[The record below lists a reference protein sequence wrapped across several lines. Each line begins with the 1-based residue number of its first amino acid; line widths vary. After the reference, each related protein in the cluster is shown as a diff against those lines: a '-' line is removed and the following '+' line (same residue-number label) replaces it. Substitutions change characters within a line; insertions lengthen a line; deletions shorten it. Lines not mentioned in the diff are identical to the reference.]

1 MKHKPD
7 VSLKVLCT
15 LAFSLVSLAVFIM
28 QGQIWWSVA
37 LTLAAGNTIGSMI
50 GVKMSL
56 KLNPQVIRWVL
67 FAMTIVAAVSALLK

>member
-1 MKHKPD
+1 A
-7 VSLKVLCT
+7 LKVLCT
-15 LAFSLVSLAVFIM
+15 LVFSLVSLAVFIT
-28 QGQIWWSVA
+28 QGQVWWSVA

-67 FAMTIVAAVSALLK
+67 FVMTIVAAVSALLK

>member
-1 MKHKPD
+1 M
-7 VSLKVLCT
+7 V
-15 LAFSLVSLAVFIM
+15 
-28 QGQIWWSVA
+28 SVA